1 MYGSIMVIYF
11 TPVKYSLLI
20 NPYVIFAQPSPFVF
34 IYYLVMV
41 QLVQL
46 WFNWFNYGSMQLC
59 SYHTNYTII
68 L

>member
-46 WFNWFNYGSMQLC
+46 WFNAIVQL
-59 SYHTNYTII
+59 HTNYTII

>member
-1 MYGSIMVIYF
+1 MVIYF

-46 WFNWFNYGSMQLC
+46 VQLWFNAIVQL
-59 SYHTNYTII
+59 HTNYTII